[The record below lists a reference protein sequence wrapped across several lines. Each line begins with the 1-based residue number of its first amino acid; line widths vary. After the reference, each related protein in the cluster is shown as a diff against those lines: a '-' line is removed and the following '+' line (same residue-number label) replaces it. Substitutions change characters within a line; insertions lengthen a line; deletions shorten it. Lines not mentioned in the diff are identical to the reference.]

1 MGTVGTTNRVALD
14 RRRLL
19 GALGGAVAV
28 GMLPARALAV
38 APGAGRGIKV
48 VVIGAGMAGLVAARE
63 IEKRGGEAIVLEAN
77 QRVGGRAWTVRGGD
91 RVSHLAEQD
100 QVANFSSGL
109 YLNVGPARIPSHH
122 DGYLGLAREL
132 QVPLEVLVN
141 SSRSTFLENSSK
153 AGGAGRVRIRQVSS
167 DLHGHLA
174 ELLEK
179 ALRTGAL
186 DQELTPTVRTKLAEF
201 LRGYG
206 DLGDDLAYHGST
218 RAGLRQV
225 PGATIE
231 QAIAVPPLMLE
242 DLLGN
247 PELSAVLFDEN
258 ILMQATMLQPVGGMD
273 RVPVAI
279 AAALRQPPRF
289 GAEVR
294 EIRRQREGV
303 RVIYRDRRSGV
314 QHAVEADRAI
324 ITTPLPILART
335 PNDFSAAIKA
345 AIASVR
351 YSDSMKIGFESA
363 PFWEAE
369 QIYGG
374 ISFVGGDTGL
384 IWYPSG
390 CFQAPRAVLL
400 AAYTS
405 RDAAV
410 RLGGRTR
417 PEQIAAAR
425 AAVERLHPGH
435 GRDLEAPLVVHW
447 SKVPFA
453 EGPWVEWTE
462 PGNDAQAAVTL
473 NAGDGPFL
481 FAGSHLSAYSG
492 HWQEG
497 AILSGRRAAA
507 LATAAARISVARRP

>member
-1 MGTVGTTNRVALD
+1 VGALGATNPMALD

-19 GALGGAVAV
+19 GALGGAVAA
-28 GMLPARALAV
+28 GMLPAKALAL
-38 APGAGRGIKV
+38 APGAGRGHKV

-63 IEKRGGEAIVLEAN
+63 IERAGGEAIVLEAN
-77 QRVGGRAWTVRGGD
+77 GRVGGRAWTVRGGD
-91 RVSHLAEQD
+91 RVPHLGEED
-100 QVANFSSGL
+100 QIAGFSPGL

-141 SSRSTFLENSSK
+141 SSRSAFLENSSK
-153 AGGAGRVRIRQVSS
+153 AGGAGRVRIRQASS

-179 ALRTGAL
+179 GLRTGAL
-186 DQELTPTVRTKLAEF
+186 DQELTPAVRTKLAAF
-201 LRGYG
+201 LRSYG

-231 QAIAVPPLMLE
+231 QAIAVPPLTLE
-242 DLLGN
+242 ELLGN

-258 ILMQATMLQPVGGMD
+258 ILMQATMLQPLGGMD
-273 RVPVAI
+273 RLPVALT
-279 AAALRQPPRF
+279 AALRQPPRL

-294 EIRRQREGV
+294 EIRRQGEGV
-303 RVIYRDRRSGV
+303 RVIYRDRRGGAA
-314 QHAVEADRAI
+314 QAVEADRAI
-324 ITTPLPILART
+324 VTTPLPILARI
-335 PNDFSAAIKA
+335 PSDFSTATKA

-390 CFQAPRAVLL
+390 RFQAPRAVLL

-405 RDAAV
+405 REAAA
-410 RLGGRTR
+410 RLGARSR

-435 GRDLEAPLVVHW
+435 GRDLAAPLVVHW

-453 EGPWVEWTE
+453 EGPWIEWTD
-462 PGNDAQAAVTL
+462 PGNDAQAAVAL

-497 AILSGRRAAA
+497 AILSGRRAAQLA
-507 LATAAARISVARRP
+507 LASHHTLATRRS